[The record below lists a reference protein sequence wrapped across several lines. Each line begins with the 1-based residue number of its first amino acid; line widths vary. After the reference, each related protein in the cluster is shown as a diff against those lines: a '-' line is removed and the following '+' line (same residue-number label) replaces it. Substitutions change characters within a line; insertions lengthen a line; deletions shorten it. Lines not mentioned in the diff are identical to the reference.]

1 MAVRGVPTPIENRIL
16 DGIGPTGAPIP
27 AGSECTVDLRQT
39 YRPET
44 RICYPFDLKISLS
57 TAIWAP
63 SGRFEPIWGDR
74 LLAAAVI
81 EPLGAVRASADAT
94 SGFSDVKLA

>member
-1 MAVRGVPTPIENRIL
+1 M
-16 DGIGPTGAPIP
+16 
-27 AGSECTVDLRQT
+27 
-39 YRPET
+39 
-44 RICYPFDLKISLS
+44 LKISRL

-63 SGRFEPIWGDR
+63 SGRFEPIWSDQ

-94 SGFSDVKLA
+94 SGFSDVKLAQNKLEMGTAGQRAWCWR